1 MEALLEWRNQLEM
14 APVTINY
21 LPEQKEIAIEQLS
34 HAVTTSSIAG
44 ENLSALAEDLLA
56 IFVNIEWSQKG
67 QTL

>member
-1 MEALLEWRNQLEM
+1 M

-21 LPEQKEIAIEQLS
+21 LPEQKEIGIKQLT
-34 HAVTTSSIAG
+34 HAVITSSIAA

-56 IFVNIEWSQKG
+56 IFVNIEWDQKG